1 MASDWAWPRPE
12 TDRHTFE
19 FCPGREERP
28 AAAITEAV
36 TWFSDVA
43 DSDLEPIEDV
53 VDPDWLRT
61 VFAEWPESTGTDR
74 STDAGESEPPSIA
87 FDYGGCLVTVEP
99 RRFTI
104 EPRAET
110 RSPGSMEAAHD

>member
-1 MASDWAWPRPE
+1 MASDGAWPRPE

-43 DSDLEPIEDV
+43 NSDLEPLEDV

-61 VFAEWPESTGTDR
+61 VFTEWPETTGTDR
-74 STDAGESEPPSIA
+74 STDASESTSPSIA

-104 EPRAET
+104 EPGAAA
-110 RSPGSMEAAHD
+110 RSPESMAATQD